1 MLSIQAR
8 AWRVLARF
16 RQKNAAPL
24 TDVSKLRYQ
33 AVFLMGAGGSG
44 KGYVSHR
51 WLKYMPGGGAGGA
64 SRQEWGARALQ
75 EMSEQM
81 RGLSNMNFEK
91 AKAALEKKG
100 IRIELVDG
108 GRASLPFRLY
118 TYDNRGQEH
127 LVDPSKWEE
136 DLPPQIYEEVQ
147 GLKEV
152 VFGTPVHELPS
163 YWRQVNPDIYK
174 EELAG
179 YMESQPG
186 YVHEMSSEMSKAYFE
201 AALETGDPLF
211 VDGTGSNLRK
221 MNAQIKAAKDAG
233 YKVSLVFVFVPLT
246 VNQIRNAT
254 RARKVNPMEVTRQ
267 WKLISKNYAA
277 LRNVADKA
285 TVVINRNDP
294 SDRKKYIQNADFI
307 NDFIRR
313 GTRGQYNDLYELI
326 AAQSPNELRDWG
338 ALLKGK

>member
-16 RQKNAAPL
+16 RQKNAGPL
-24 TDVSKLRYQ
+24 TDVSKLRHQ

-51 WLKYMPGGGAGGA
+51 WLKYMPGIGAAGA
-64 SRQEWGARALQ
+64 SRKEWGERALQ

-81 RGLSNMNFEK
+81 RGLSNMSFEK

-100 IRIELVDG
+100 IRIELVEG

-118 TYDNRGQEH
+118 TYDSRGQEH
-127 LVDPSKWEE
+127 LVAPARWEE

-221 MNAQIKAAKDAG
+221 MNAQIQAAKAAG
-233 YKVSLVFVFVPLT
+233 YRVSLVFVFVPLA

-307 NDFIRR
+307 NEFIRR
-313 GTRGQYNDLYELI
+313 GTRGQYDDLYALV

-338 ALLKGK
+338 ALLKGE